1 VSDFYLEHL
10 FEHKI
15 QAQDIPL
22 TITFSASPKKLAEI
36 KHAYN
41 PETFLVSF
49 KVLTPLFMPI
59 VGDRSVHLKEEGPIS
74 HLQIRSGCRDRK

>member
-1 VSDFYLEHL
+1 MTYSSAAVSDFYLEHL

-22 TITFSASPKKLAEI
+22 TVTFSASPKKLAEI
-36 KHAYN
+36 KHAFN

-49 KVLTPLFMPI
+49 KVVQSSF
-59 VGDRSVHLKEEGPIS
+59 S
-74 HLQIRSGCRDRK
+74 